1 MIIINHVTKESENVR
16 KRVRELGV
24 IIGDLPTGEHN
35 AITDVPSVLVGH
47 VTLSEDLGN
56 EDVIRTGVTAILP
69 HQQNP
74 YHHKVPAATHVMNGY
89 GKATG
94 FVQIDELGEI
104 ESPIMLTGTFTTGSV
119 LQGTMEYMMG
129 CTPEIGDTTGS
140 INTVVG
146 ECNDSYLH
154 TARTFA
160 VKPTHAIQAIERA
173 TSNCEEGSVGGG
185 TGMTCY
191 QYKGGIGTSS
201 RIVQE
206 KWTVGVLV
214 NTNFGLRGEFESGHY
229 KAPSKDHDT
238 PAGSIMV
245 VIATDAPVSD
255 RQLKRI
261 AKRASVGI
269 NRTGGRVHHA
279 SGDIII
285 AFSNANA
292 RTHFSEEEVV
302 HSTYIKEDTKA
313 FHYLLQAT
321 IEATEEAILN
331 SLTMAETTTGRN
343 GRIIESISYDVFE
356 SL

>member
-1 MIIINHVTKESENVR
+1 MR

-24 IIGDLPTGEHN
+24 MIGDLPIGEDN
-35 AITDVPSVLVGH
+35 AITDVPGVLVGH
-47 VTLSEDLGN
+47 VTLSEDLDN
-56 EDVIRTGVTAILP
+56 KDAIRTGVTAILP

-74 YHHKVPAATHVMNGY
+74 YHRKVPAATHVMNGY

-104 ESPIMLTGTFTTGSV
+104 ESPVMLTGTFTTGSV
-119 LQGTMEYMMG
+119 MQGTMEYMMG

-160 VKPTHAIQAIERA
+160 VKPAHAIQAIEQA
-173 TSNCEEGSVGGG
+173 TSSCEEGGVGAG

-201 RIVQE
+201 RMVQE

-214 NTNFGLRGEFESGHY
+214 NTNFGRRSEFESGRY
-229 KAPSKDHDT
+229 KAPNDNHET

-269 NRTGGRVHHA
+269 NRTGGRIHHA

-285 AFSNANA
+285 AFSNANV
-292 RTHFSEEEVV
+292 RPHFSEEEVI
-302 HSTYIKEDTKA
+302 HSSYMKEDTKA

-343 GRIIESISYDVFE
+343 GRTIESISYDVFK
-356 SL
+356 S